1 MFKDAPRRE
10 LRAKEPGGCQT
21 LCNRHARPVK
31 VSVEART
38 KQGHAPR
45 ESGFPSCWCSHLAPA
60 DLTRLAARFTS
71 LQKNA
76 CRRRRGRQLGCGHS
90 YAIFSAARARKIGA
104 NLLNVQC
111 DNRFF
116 RTRTPYWVL
125 LLSELRKT
133 CTSRLSTAGRP
144 RP

>member
-1 MFKDAPRRE
+1 M
-10 LRAKEPGGCQT
+10 
-21 LCNRHARPVK
+21 
-31 VSVEART
+31 
-38 KQGHAPR
+38 KQGHAPQK
-45 ESGFPSCWCSHLAPA
+45 SGFPFCWYSHSVPA
-60 DLTRLAARFTS
+60 DVTPLAAPFACY
-71 LQKNA
+71 QKMRADAGGGGNF
-76 CRRRRGRQLGCGHS
+76 GCGHS
-90 YAIFSAARARKIGA
+90 YAIFSAARAKKIGA